1 MGPASVSACA
11 MADLMLAKSVTSSDT
26 TCAAPP
32 SASISARNSFRR
44 SVRRDASTTCAPA
57 WASTFAKRAPRPLDA
72 PVIRAILPSK
82 LTSMPTSCSCF
93 VLDNTLHAV
102 HGKRPET
109 GTPQLG
115 MSKRHHYTKWPDLDC
130 GVGQCHA
137 KWRQS
142 CNPRQKQAHSCLNL
156 SEDSSPTHLV
166 TNNRDHDTA

>member
-82 LTSMPTSCSCF
+82 LTSMPTSYSCF
-93 VLDNTLHAV
+93 ILDNTLHRA
-102 HGKRPET
+102 T
-109 GTPQLG
+109 GTGAKYPASHLSKG
-115 MSKRHHYTKWPDLDC
+115 KRHHYTKWLDLDC
-130 GVGQCHA
+130 GEGQCHA

-156 SEDSSPTHLV
+156 FEDSSPTHLV